1 MVNFYD
7 TRLNK
12 SGGVM
17 LVEEKQEDYE
27 AGKLNSPEKIA
38 LMACRLLHLDGFAE
52 EHVYMLALNS
62 VCNLLGVF
70 FLSKGTADCSLASPR
85 EIYIRALSA
94 GAVQIVLLH
103 NHPSGSA
110 MPSDFDLKLTER
122 VKEAGE
128 LLGVRLADHIIIGG
142 NSGTYLSFLEAGLIG
157 KKEEAQAK

>member
-7 TRLNK
+7 TRLNE

-17 LVEEKQEDYE
+17 LVQEKQEDYE
-27 AGKLNSPEKIA
+27 TGKLDSPEKIA

-52 EHVYMLALNS
+52 EHVYMLALNGA
-62 VCNLLGVF
+62 CGLLGVF

-103 NHPSGSA
+103 NHPSGNA
-110 MPSDFDLKLTER
+110 LPSGFDIRLTEK
-122 VKEAGE
+122 VKKAGE
-128 LLGVRLADHIIIGG
+128 LIGVRLADHIIIDRK
-142 NSGTYLSFLEAGLIG
+142 FKA
-157 KKEEAQAK
+157 KKSSYADNVAYGWIW